1 MLKAGG
7 LVWGLSMG
15 WAYVPPLANV
25 IRWFPEKKGFASS
38 AVVVGYGAGAFI
50 AAPVFYQLL
59 NTFKRAPVYLG
70 KEGDLSLVNQE
81 GRMFAEAAGSM
92 QEVVVATAADMSA
105 AGFTSIPEGVYVVG
119 TGSTGGPE
127 TFAVMG
133 LGYMAIIGST
143 AFMHRLPPP
152 ESTQQPALPASGD
165 LRKPA
170 VEENSAE
177 VQDAPDRVAFN
188 VNPAVAVQTPQ
199 FWAMYVVCGACAC
212 TMSLAQQLRCCV
224 AGI

>member
-38 AVVVGYGAGAFI
+38 AVVVGYGAGAFV

-59 NTFKRAPVYLG
+59 NVFKRAPIYLG
-70 KEGDLSLVNQE
+70 KEEDVNLVNQN
-81 GRMFAEAAGSM
+81 GRMFASVDEAATSTL
-92 QEVVVATAADMSA
+92 QEVVVATSADVCA

-127 TFAVMG
+127 TFGLMG
-133 LGYMAIIGST
+133 LGYMAIVGST

-152 ESTQQPALPASGD
+152 EPPLHAQAPTDSS
-165 LRKPA
+165 KP
-170 VEENSAE
+170 
-177 VQDAPDRVAFN
+177 DAPLLEERMTEREVKIRLEKDAPLSGAFN
-188 VNPAVAVQTPQ
+188 VDPAVAIRTPQ
-199 FWAMYVVCGACAC
+199 FWAM
-212 TMSLAQQLRCCV
+212 
-224 AGI
+224 